1 MDGGTNRDV
10 AGGGFDVLSIEE
22 AELMLEDVELISVV
36 LVVEDVEL
44 VQVEVV
50 MF

>member
-1 MDGGTNRDV
+1 LDGGTNRDV
-10 AGGGFDVLSIEE
+10 AGGEFDIEE